1 LQKIRETEAENF
13 IAVDGL
19 LFDHLL
25 ASKNLSI
32 FQLYPAICI
41 QEIIVRPEDISL
53 SSQLETDR
61 KLKKNNKMKR
71 NLKQKIL
78 RELWRINKQLHL
90 FKYRKISMNKIP
102 FE

>member
-1 LQKIRETEAENF
+1 METENF

-41 QEIIVRPEDISL
+41 QEIIVRPEDVSL
-53 SSQLETDR
+53 RSQLESDR
-61 KLKKNNKMKR
+61 KLKQNNKMNR
-71 NLKQKIL
+71 NLRQKIL
-78 RELWRINKQLHL
+78 RELWRVNKQLYL
-90 FKYRKISMNKIP
+90 FKYRKIPMNIVP